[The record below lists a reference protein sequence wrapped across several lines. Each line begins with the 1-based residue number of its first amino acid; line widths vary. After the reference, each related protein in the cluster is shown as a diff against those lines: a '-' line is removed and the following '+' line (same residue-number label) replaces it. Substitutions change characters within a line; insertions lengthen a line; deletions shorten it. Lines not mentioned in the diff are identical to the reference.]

1 MNAFFQKNTFIID
14 QKTWTVANSY
24 RILGEDGQQIGTIQE
39 NLPAIRLILSFFV
52 SKKNL
57 PFTLQ
62 LKDAANNVMATIEK
76 KFSFITATIEIKDG
90 DGAKIGT
97 IKQKFT
103 LLKPSYEVYDA
114 NNQLIGTI
122 TGDWL
127 AWDFKVLDN
136 NQNQLASISK
146 KWNGAM
152 KEIFTDSDKY
162 VISVSP
168 QVTDDKIRKAIIS
181 ASAVID
187 KINKEKD

>member
-24 RILGEDGQQIGTIQE
+24 RILGEDGQQMGAIQE

-57 PFTLQ
+57 PFSLHLQ
-62 LKDAANNVMATIEK
+62 DAAGNIMATIEK
-76 KFSFITATIEIKDG
+76 KFSFFTATIEIKDS
-90 DGAKIGT
+90 DGTKIGT

-127 AWDFKVLDN
+127 AWDFKILDN
-136 NQNQLASISK
+136 NQNELATISK

-152 KEIFTDSDKY
+152 KELFTDSDKY

-168 QVTDDKIRKAIIS
+168 QVTDENIRKAIIS

>member
-24 RILGEDGQQIGTIQE
+24 RILGEDGQQMGAIQE

-57 PFTLQ
+57 PFTLHLQ
-62 LKDAANNVMATIEK
+62 DAAGNIMATIEK
-76 KFSFITATIEIKDG
+76 KFSFFTATIEIKDS
-90 DGAKIGT
+90 DGTKIGT

-127 AWDFKVLDN
+127 AWDFKILDN
-136 NQNQLASISK
+136 NQNELATISK

-152 KEIFTDSDKY
+152 KELFTDSDKY

-168 QVTDDKIRKAIIS
+168 QVTDERMRMALIS
-181 ASAVID
+181 ASAVVD
-187 KINKEKD
+187 KINKERN

>member
-14 QKTWTVANSY
+14 QKTWTIANSY
-24 RILGEDGQQIGTIQE
+24 RILDEEGQQIGVIQE
-39 NLPAIRLILSFFV
+39 NLPASRLILSFFI

-57 PFTLQ
+57 PFTLHLQ
-62 LKDAANNVMATIEK
+62 DAANNVMATIEK
-76 KFSFITATIEIKDG
+76 KFSFFTASIDIKDS
-90 DGAKIGT
+90 DGVKIGT

-114 NNQLIGTI
+114 NGQLIGTI

-127 AWDFKVLDN
+127 AWDFKILDKQ
-136 NQNQLASISK
+136 QNQLATISK

-152 KEIFTDSDKY
+152 KEFFTDSDKY

-168 QVTDDKIRKAIIS
+168 QVTDDKMRMAIIS

-187 KINKEKD
+187 KINKEMN

>member
-24 RILGEDGQQIGTIQE
+24 RILGEDGQQMGAIQE

-57 PFTLQ
+57 PFTLHLQ
-62 LKDAANNVMATIEK
+62 DAAGNIMATIEK
-76 KFSFITATIEIKDG
+76 KFSFFTATIEIKDS
-90 DGAKIGT
+90 DGTKIGT

-127 AWDFKVLDN
+127 AWDFKILDN
-136 NQNQLASISK
+136 NQNELATISK

-152 KEIFTDSDKY
+152 KELFTDSDKY

-168 QVTDDKIRKAIIS
+168 QVTDENIRKAIIS

>member
-14 QKTWTVANSY
+14 QETWTVANSY
-24 RILGEDGQQIGTIQE
+24 RILGEDGQQMGAIQE

-57 PFTLQ
+57 PFTLHLQ
-62 LKDAANNVMATIEK
+62 DAAGNIMATIEK
-76 KFSFITATIEIKDG
+76 KFSFFTATIEIKDS
-90 DGAKIGT
+90 DGTKIGT

-127 AWDFKVLDN
+127 AWDFKILDN
-136 NQNQLASISK
+136 NQNELATISK

-152 KEIFTDSDKY
+152 KELFTDSDKY

-168 QVTDDKIRKAIIS
+168 QVTDENIRKAIIS